1 MRVTKQAAKGTNTL
15 FRECPLKSSMC
26 PKVDT
31 CQWVQGACLDCAV
44 VGASTWHLV
53 KLQRRQRWAR
63 RWEGRFLLEGPLG
76 GSLGGSFRRKGNL
89 GTHPLEPRDTNCAAH
104 TRIAYGGLAQAAA
117 HGATRAKSP
126 RMAIF
131 PFKLPAPDV

>member
-31 CQWVQGACLDCAV
+31 CQWVQGACLDGAV

-76 GSLGGSFRRKGNL
+76 GSLGGLSAVKETWEPTHWNP
-89 GTHPLEPRDTNCAAH
+89 GTLTAL
-104 TRIAYGGLAQAAA
+104 RI
-117 HGATRAKSP
+117 H
-126 RMAIF
+126 
-131 PFKLPAPDV
+131 V